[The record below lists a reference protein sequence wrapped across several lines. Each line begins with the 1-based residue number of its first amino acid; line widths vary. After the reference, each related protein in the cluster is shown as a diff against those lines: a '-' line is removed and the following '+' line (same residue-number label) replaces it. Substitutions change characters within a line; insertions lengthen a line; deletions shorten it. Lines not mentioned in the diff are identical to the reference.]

1 MINAAFAVL
10 SGDAG
15 GVAEPEQVDV
25 VVVGLGVGGEEVAGR
40 LAESGL
46 SVVGVERDLVGGECP
61 YWGCIPSKMMI
72 RAANALAEARRIDG
86 LAGSAQVRPDWAPVA
101 RRIREEA
108 TDTWNDRA
116 AVDRFVGRGGRFVRG
131 SGRLDG
137 PGRVRVGDQLFEAR
151 YGVVIGTGTR
161 PSVPPVE
168 GLAGTPYWTNHH
180 AIEVEEL
187 PGSLLVLGGGAIGLE
202 LSQVFARFGVRV
214 TIVEALDRVLA
225 VEEPEASEAAASA
238 LRADGVEVH
247 TGVRAE
253 RVDHDGERFSLRAHG
268 GAEFT
273 AERLLVVTGRRA
285 HLDELGLEAVGV
297 DADQRY
303 LPVDDRMRVADGIW
317 AVGDVTG
324 EGAFTH
330 IAMYQAAIVIADV
343 LDRARHARPGADPS
357 GTASVVGGAMGAAS
371 ALGASGSSGTA
382 GTVPRA
388 DYRALPRVTFTDPEI
403 GAVGLT
409 EEQARSRGI
418 NVQVGF
424 SKLGESTRG
433 WIHRVGDE
441 GFIKLIADADEGV
454 LIGATSAGPAG
465 GEVLS
470 GLVVAVHA
478 AVPLSQLRHMI
489 YAYPTFHRA
498 IEDALR
504 NLR

>member
-1 MINAAFAVL
+1 
-10 SGDAG
+10 
-15 GVAEPEQVDV
+15 
-25 VVVGLGVGGEEVAGR
+25 
-40 LAESGL
+40 
-46 SVVGVERDLVGGECP
+46 
-61 YWGCIPSKMMI
+61 MI
-72 RAANALAEARRIDG
+72 RAANALAEARRVDG
-86 LAGSAQVRPDWAPVA
+86 LAGTAQVQPDWAPVA
-101 RRIREEA
+101 KRIREEA
-108 TDTWNDRA
+108 TDTWDDTV
-116 AVDRFVGRGGRFVRG
+116 AVRRFTDRGGRFVRG

-137 PGRVRVGDQLFEAR
+137 PGRVRVGDQVFQAR
-151 YGVVIGTGTR
+151 HGIVLGTGTR
-161 PSVPPVE
+161 ASVPPIP
-168 GLAGTPYWTNHH
+168 GLADTPYWINRQ
-180 AIEVEEL
+180 AIEVEQL
-187 PGSLLVLGGGAIGLE
+187 PESLLVLGGGAIGLE

-214 TIVEALDRVLA
+214 TVVEALDRVLA
-225 VEEPEASEAAASA
+225 VEEPEASEVAAAA
-238 LRADGVEVH
+238 LRADGVEIH

-253 RVDHDGERFSLRAHG
+253 RVEHDGSRFTLHGAG

-273 AERLLVVTGRRA
+273 ADRLLVVTGRRA
-285 HLDELGLEAVGV
+285 HLEELGLDTVGV
-297 DADQRY
+297 DAAQRY
-303 LPVDDRMRVADGIW
+303 LPVDDRLRVTDGIW

-343 LDRARHARPGADPS
+343 LAQARQANAGPDAS

-371 ALGASGSSGTA
+371 SLGFSASSGSA
-382 GTVPRA
+382 GSVPRA
-388 DYRALPRVTFTDPEI
+388 DYRALPRVTFTDPEV

-409 EEQARSRGI
+409 EQQARERGI
-418 NVQVGF
+418 NVQIGYT
-424 SKLGESTRG
+424 KLGSSTRG

-441 GFIKLIADADEGV
+441 GFIKLIADADRGV

-470 GLVVAVHA
+470 ALVVAVHA